1 MKIFHRIKHFFRYLW
16 VAQSKYYIHSPFVY
30 QFYLNVL
37 ERKPDVAIDRINAG
51 RSFLAKSKDFIYQ
64 TDLGTG
70 KSHQRKLS
78 MLESQV
84 AVRPKYGEVLFRLA
98 RYLKPENVVELGT
111 SVGISSGYLAL
122 GNDSAKVITLE
133 GSKELTAQARLF
145 HQFLNVSNV
154 TYLEGNI
161 NNTLPELLADL
172 KQVDLAFIDS
182 NHSKQATLN
191 YFESFLPYVHSNSVL
206 VFDDIYWSAEMTEAW
221 MDIKKHSDVKLTLD
235 IYQFGIVFFRKE
247 NVERDSFTLRY

>member
-1 MKIFHRIKHFFRYLW
+1 M
-16 VAQSKYYIHSPFVY
+16 AQSKYYIHSPFVY

-37 ERKPDVAIDRINAG
+37 ERKTNVAIDRINAG
-51 RSFLAKSKDFIYQ
+51 RSLMANSKDFIYQ
-64 TDLGTG
+64 LDLGTG

-78 MLESQV
+78 DLESRV

-98 RYLKPENVVELGT
+98 NYLKPKTVVELGT

-122 GNDSAKVITLE
+122 GSDSSKVITLE
-133 GSKELTAQARLF
+133 GSEQLIVQAQLF
-145 HQFLNVSNV
+145 HQRLNANNV
-154 TYLEGNI
+154 VYLEGNI
-161 NNTLPELLADL
+161 NNTLPDLLADL

-182 NHSKQATLN
+182 NHNKQATLN
-191 YFESFLPYVHSNSVL
+191 FFESFLPYVHSNSVL

-221 MDIKKHSDVKLTLD
+221 EDIKKHPAVKLTLD

-247 NVERDSFTLRY
+247 NVERESFTLRY